1 LGYNW
6 GSATKIIYRNNRM
19 STTTL
24 ATPQSTIEQLKWRYA
39 TKQFDPAKQIPAE
52 TWHALEQSLV
62 LSPSSFGVQPWKFFV
77 IRNPELRQQLV
88 AHSWG
93 QKQVSDASHLVVFA
107 IKKHVDNA
115 YIDRYVARM
124 AEVQQVSVEALQGFE
139 KVVKGF
145 LDRMSPEEIDTW
157 ATRQTYIALGEFMT
171 AAAMLGVDTCPLEGF
186 IPAKY
191 DEVLNLTAQGYN
203 SVVLCAAGYRAA
215 DDKSAARPKVRF
227 ATEEMVQYVD

>member
-1 LGYNW
+1 
-6 GSATKIIYRNNRM
+6 M
-19 STTTL
+19 STATL

-39 TKQFDPAKQIPAE
+39 TKQFDPTKQISPE
-52 TWHALEQSLV
+52 TWQALEQSLV

-77 IRNPELRQQLV
+77 VRNPELRQQLV

-107 IKKHVDNA
+107 IKKHVDKA
-115 YIDRYVARM
+115 YIDRYIARM

-139 KVVKGF
+139 KVVKDF
-145 LDRMSPEEIDTW
+145 LDRMSPAEIDTW

-191 DEVLNLTAQGYN
+191 DEVLGLTAQGYA